1 MSATHEADQFGRI
14 EARGIDR
21 VPLDERHGKP
31 SELFWVWA
39 ASNVNYLYI
48 VLGGLLMV
56 FGLNVWQGLAV
67 VLVGNLFWAAIGL
80 MAVSGPASGTPSSVV
95 TRSMFGIRG
104 NRVYT
109 GLFSWPT
116 FIAYEAI
123 NLSLGTLAGLA
134 LADQLGASPNRPVQ
148 VLVVVVTAALT
159 LLISVYG
166 HATILRMSG
175 VFTALLAVVM
185 VLLGV
190 FVLADADWGYA
201 ADPSWAPTGGA
212 LLATMLA
219 GVTIIASSPLS
230 WGISADYARY
240 LAPDTSRVAVAGWTA
255 LGGFVPAVLLGATGV
270 LAGSVVDMEDAQ
282 TSLAAILPGWF
293 YPVFLLMIVV
303 GCVTNNV
310 LTMYSSGLSL
320 QAIGIPLQRSV
331 TVLFDGILGVG
342 LACYAL
348 FVSDFT
354 ETLSSLLETSVAL
367 LGPAITIYCTDLVLR
382 RNRYDG
388 RALHDETPA
397 SRFWFTAGVNWAGFA
412 ALMLGTAS
420 AALWLNTTT
429 YVGPL
434 AARFAGADLS
444 SLVGPAVALIVYVG
458 LDRLLYPQRDVVPA
472 TMPGELDLGDLDP
485 AAPLDELPA

>member
-1 MSATHEADQFGRI
+1 MAATEHEADQFGHI

-21 VPLDERHGKP
+21 VPEEERHGKP

-39 ASNVNYLYI
+39 ASNVNYLYV

-56 FGLNVWQGLAV
+56 FGLNVWQGLLV
-67 VLVGNLFWAAIGL
+67 VVVGNLFWGAIGL
-80 MAVSGPASGTPSSVV
+80 LAVSGPVSGTPSSVV

-109 GLFSWPT
+109 GVFNWPT

-123 NLSLGTLAGLA
+123 NLCLGALAGFA
-134 LADQLGASPNRPVQ
+134 LADQLGVSPNRPVQ

-175 VFTALLAVVM
+175 VFTA
-185 VLLGV
+185 
-190 FVLADADWGYA
+190 VLALTMLVLGGLVLAKADWGYA
-201 ADPSWAPTGGA
+201 ADASFAPTGGV
-212 LLATMLA
+212 LVATMIA

-240 LAPDTSRVAVAGWTA
+240 LPADTSRVAVAAWTA
-255 LGGFVPAVLLGATGV
+255 LGGFIPAVVLGSVGV
-270 LAGSVVDMEDAQ
+270 LAGSLVDMEDPQ
-282 TSLAAILPGWF
+282 TSLEAILPGWF

-303 GCVTNNV
+303 GCITNNI
-310 LTMYSSGLSL
+310 LTMYSSGLCL
-320 QAIGIPLQRSV
+320 QAIGIPLPRSV
-331 TVLFDGILGVG
+331 TVLFDGVLGVA

-354 ETLSSLLETSVAL
+354 STLSSMLELSVAL
-367 LGPAITIYCTDLVLR
+367 LGPSIAIYAVDVVLR

-388 RALHDETPA
+388 GELHNETPTSA
-397 SRFWFTAGVNWAGFA
+397 FWFSGGVNWAGFA
-412 ALMLGTAS
+412 ALLLGTGAAS
-420 AALWLNTTT
+420 LWLNTTN

-434 AARFAGADLS
+434 AKRFDGADLS
-444 SLVGPAVALIVYVG
+444 SLVGPVVAILVYVVMVK
-458 LDRLLYPQRDVVPA
+458 LIYPRHLEIEQHAAAVPA
-472 TMPGELDLGDLDP
+472 EVPARELV
-485 AAPLDELPA
+485 EWSN